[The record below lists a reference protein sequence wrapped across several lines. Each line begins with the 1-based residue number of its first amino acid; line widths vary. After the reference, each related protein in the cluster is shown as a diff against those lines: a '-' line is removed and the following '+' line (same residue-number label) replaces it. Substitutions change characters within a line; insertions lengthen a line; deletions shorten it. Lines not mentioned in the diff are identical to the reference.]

1 MRIALNNA
9 FALTALAAALG
20 FVIPAAAQ
28 QPAPAAGPKILKMQS
43 SWPASLTLQDNFKF
57 FAERVDKLTAGQLK
71 IEALAAGQIVPPFE
85 VLDATHKKV
94 IDGAHSV
101 SYYWVGKNKA
111 ATLFASTPAGPF
123 GMDQMD
129 FMGWLYEGG
138 GLEMWWDFYQKE
150 LKLNVIAFPI
160 LPVSPQA
167 FGWFKRPIK
176 NLADFKGMKCRQ
188 TGIVAEVF
196 QRMGMQ
202 TVNMPG
208 GEIVPSA
215 QRGVIDCAE
224 WVGGIEDLRLGLPQV
239 WKYHYTPG
247 MHETTTIGELI
258 INLDVWNG
266 LTAQQQEAIRS
277 AATETFMRW
286 WVKWQKQNAEA
297 IEEMRTKYGTQIL
310 RTPPDILIAFLKAW
324 DEIAKE
330 ESAKNPFFKKVL
342 DSQREYAAKVVPAK
356 RFMFPPYSFAANY
369 YWPESTK
376 PAAKIEE
383 TATKSVKK

>member
-1 MRIALNNA
+1 MSHIRK
-9 FALTALAAALG
+9 TAIKAAMAAA
-20 FVIPAAAQ
+20 FIAIAAPVAAQ
-28 QPAPAAGPKILKMQS
+28 TKPAPAAKTLKMQS
-43 SWPASLTLQDNFKF
+43 SWPASLSLQDSFRY
-57 FAERVDKLTAGQLK
+57 FAERVDKLTGGQLK
-71 IEALAAGQIVPPFE
+71 IDALAAGQVVPAFE
-85 VLDATHKKV
+85 VLDASHKKV

-123 GMDQMD
+123 GMDTMD
-129 FMGWLYEGG
+129 FLGWLYEGG
-138 GLEMWWDFYQKE
+138 GLELWQEFYQKE
-150 LKLNVIAFPI
+150 LKLNVVVFPI
-160 LPVSPQA
+160 LPAGPQA

-188 TGIVAEVF
+188 TGIVAEIF
-196 QRMGMQ
+196 QKMGMQ

-208 GEIVPSA
+208 GEIVPAA

-224 WVGGIEDLRLGLPQV
+224 WVGGVEDLRLGLPQV
-239 WKYHYTPG
+239 YKYHYTPG
-247 MHETTTIGELI
+247 MHEPSVVGELV
-258 INLDVWNG
+258 INGDVWKD

-277 AATETFMRW
+277 AAMEVFTRW

-297 IEEMRTKYGTQIL
+297 LEEMRTKYGTQIL
-310 RTPPDILIAFLKAW
+310 RTPPDILVAFLKAW

-342 DSQREYAAKVVPAK
+342 DSQRAYAAKVVPAK

-369 YWPESTK
+369 YWPEQK
-376 PAAKIEE
+376 PAAKGDG
-383 TATKSVKK
+383 KKK